1 MAFMLSRYTQ
11 ILKTISD
18 KFALVEDI
26 EMTEE
31 ENINPSDHAQNRGFS
46 VELPDSYDTYVDRW
60 AIMIGVSKYK
70 HESLNLKYADRDAE
84 EFYKLMLSPIGGNFK
99 PDHIVKLINHEA
111 TTANVTKALRSF
123 LKKPG
128 REDLVIIYF
137 ACHGSPDFDRPGNVY
152 LLTHDTD
159 PNDIAG
165 TALPMR
171 EIDLSLR
178 ENLLSERV
186 VILADTCHS
195 AAIGGGIGRR
205 GTTNSTALVNR
216 YLKEV
221 STTRGGI
228 ALLTSAEAAEVSFE
242 DARWGG
248 GHGVFTHYLLR
259 GMQGEADLNQNG
271 FVTIGELFEYVRA
284 KVQEDT
290 EYRQHPSI
298 GTNPYDRELPLAITF
313 PNNENTETSPEP
325 RNFLQENKNNFKQR
339 NITAKEKNRRITPHK
354 IGIAALIVTLVVSGG
369 LIGGLAGKF
378 VNKNNQETLLIGTT
392 SNKTLDINPIL
403 SNATNILPIEN
414 SKMLF
419 LGNASNDEAV
429 YLDTQSISFDDE
441 ISVRAVYYLGKAK
454 HLATINCS
462 ETFWTVEGDKTK
474 YKPMTQASKN
484 LIALA
489 CDIKKVKD
497 KNEGIGY
504 FIVYD
509 PPANLRST
517 PNGSIICKIDTMQL
531 IKPHGDPQND
541 WYSTDAICP
550 DGNQKKGLIHKT
562 QLKPL
567 L

>member
-1 MAFMLSRYTQ
+1 MK
-11 ILKTISD
+11 IISG

-26 EMTEE
+26 EMIEE
-31 ENINPSDHAQNRGFS
+31 ENINPSDHTQSRGFS
-46 VELPDSYDTYVDRW
+46 VKLPDSYDTYVDRW

-84 EFYKLMLSPIGGNFK
+84 EFYKLMISPIGGNFK
-99 PDHIVKLINHEA
+99 PDHIVKLINHDA

-313 PNNENTETSPEP
+313 PANQNPDSSNEI
-325 RNFLQENKNNFKQR
+325 RNFLQENKTDLKGR
-339 NITAKEKNRRITPHK
+339 NVAAREIDRQIISPK
-354 IGIAALIVTLVVSGG
+354 IGMVALMTILVVSGG
-369 LIGGLAGKF
+369 LIGVLAGNIT
-378 VNKNNQETLLIGTT
+378 NK
-392 SNKTLDINPIL
+392 KNPEM
-403 SNATNILPIEN
+403 LP
-414 SKMLF
+414 
-419 LGNASNDEAV
+419 LGNASNNKSIT
-429 YLDTQSISFDDE
+429 LDTNSIFFNDKNFAQ
-441 ISVRAVYYLGKAK
+441 VVYYLGEEK
-454 HLATINCS
+454 LSATINCD
-462 ETFWTVEGDKTK
+462 ENTWIVKGYE
-474 YKPMTQASKN
+474 QAYPPESQATKN
-484 LIALA
+484 LIKLA
-489 CDIKKVKD
+489 CDIKKVK
-497 KNEGIGY
+497 NRSEGIGY

-517 PNGSIICKIDTMQL
+517 PNGSIICVIDTMQL
-531 IKPHGDPQND
+531 IKPYGDPQND
-541 WYSTDAICP
+541 WYSTEAFCP
-550 DGNQKKGLIHKT
+550 DGKQKKGLIHDS